1 MDGDLGTAAHVVVAR
16 LEKDSDG
23 TWWYVHIPTQVRQV
37 FAAYQRRGIVPV
49 TATIGTTSW
58 DGSLL
63 PWADGSAQLSV
74 NKRIR
79 KAEGLE
85 LGDELVVTLRV
96 RH

>member
-1 MDGDLGTAAHVVVAR
+1 MDEDLGAAAHVVVAR

-23 TWWYVHIPTQVRQV
+23 TWWYVHVPMEVRQA

-49 TATIGTTSW
+49 TATIGATSW

-79 KAEGLE
+79 KAEGLD